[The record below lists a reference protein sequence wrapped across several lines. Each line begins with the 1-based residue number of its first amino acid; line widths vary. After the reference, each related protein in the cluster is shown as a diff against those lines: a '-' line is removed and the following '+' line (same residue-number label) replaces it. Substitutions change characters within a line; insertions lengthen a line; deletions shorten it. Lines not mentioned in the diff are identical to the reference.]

1 MEGSLGGKFAAAKV
15 TNTSVAQE
23 RRESGYAGQVHT
35 QQRPKGRFMLV
46 SQARAAAGAPA
57 HIAPLA
63 CFLVCNR
70 KRHDPQNQAG
80 GNVFGWLEGGS

>member
-46 SQARAAAGAPA
+46 SQARAASRRAGKFCP
-57 HIAPLA
+57 
-63 CFLVCNR
+63 VCLL
-70 KRHDPQNQAG
+70 PSLQ
-80 GNVFGWLEGGS
+80 S